1 MQSNGNGPLLEIR
14 DLKVHFAL
22 REGLFRRGRAVVQA
36 VNGVSLT
43 LPRGEVFGLVGES
56 GCGKTTLGRAVV
68 GLAPVLS
75 GEIRF
80 AGESILGLTGKAAK
94 ERARRIQLIFQDP
107 YSSLHPRKIVRDL
120 VGVGLTLHGLAK
132 GYEIDERVLHVL
144 EGVGL
149 GLDHLYRYAHEFS
162 GGQRQRIALAR
173 ALILKPELLILDEP
187 TSALD
192 VSVQAQT
199 LNLLKD
205 LRQQFDLTYLFI
217 SHNLGVVR
225 YMSRRIGVMY
235 LGHIVEMGA
244 TEELFGRAQHPYTRV
259 LLSALP
265 SLDPDAPSTRQ
276 VLTGE
281 VPTPINPPPGCPF
294 APRCPDAQEICAHEK
309 PLLLQRGTDPAHV
322 CACHFP
328 RLMEA
333 EGQGPMTN
341 HQWRKGRSRHRN
353 WPLGFGHSSSG
364 GSHGHRR

>member
-1 MQSNGNGPLLEIR
+1 MSSNGDKALLEIR
-14 DLKVHFAL
+14 DLRVHFVL
-22 REGLFRRGRAVVQA
+22 KEGMLQRGRAVVQA
-36 VNGVSLT
+36 VDGVSLA
-43 LPRGEVFGLVGES
+43 LQRGEVFGLVGES

-80 AGESILGLTGKAAK
+80 AGESIIGLTGKSAK
-94 ERARRIQLIFQDP
+94 QRARHIQLIFQDP
-107 YSSLHPRKIVRDL
+107 YSSLHPRKTVRDL

-132 GYEIDERVLHVL
+132 GYEIDERVLAIL

-199 LNLLKD
+199 LNLLKEI
-205 LRQQFDLTYLFI
+205 RQQFDLTYLFI

-244 TEELFGRAQHPYTRV
+244 TEELFRRPQHPYTRV

-276 VLTGE
+276 VLSGE

-294 APRCPDAQEICAHEK
+294 APRCADVQDVCAREK
-309 PLLLQRGTDPAHV
+309 PVLDQKGSDPTHR

-328 RLMEA
+328 RLMAGEN
-333 EGQGPMTN
+333 Q
-341 HQWRKGRSRHRN
+341 
-353 WPLGFGHSSSG
+353 
-364 GSHGHRR
+364 

>member
-1 MQSNGNGPLLEIR
+1 LKVGMVESGTQPLLEIR

-22 REGLFRRGRAVVQA
+22 REGLLRKGRAVVQA
-36 VNGVSLT
+36 VSGVSLA
-43 LPRGEVFGLVGES
+43 LSRGEVFGLVGES

-68 GLAPVLS
+68 GLAPVLA
-75 GEIRF
+75 GEIRY
-80 AGESILGLTGKAAK
+80 AGESLVGLTGRAAK

-107 YSSLHPRKIVRDL
+107 YASLHPRKTVRDL
-120 VGVGLTLHGLAK
+120 VGVGLKLHGLAT
-132 GYEIDERVLHVL
+132 GYEIDERVLAVL

-173 ALILKPELLILDEP
+173 ALVLKPELLILDEP

-205 LRQQFDLTYLFI
+205 LRRQFDLTYLFI

-244 TEELFGRAQHPYTRV
+244 TEPLFRRPQHPYTRV

-265 SLDPDAPSTRQ
+265 SLDPDAPSHRRL
-276 VLTGE
+276 LTGE
-281 VPTPINPPPGCPF
+281 PPTPINPPPGCPF
-294 APRCPDAQEICAHEK
+294 APRCPDVQDICRREN
-309 PLLLQRGTDPAHV
+309 PLLIQHGMDATHV

-328 RLMEA
+328 RLA
-333 EGQGPMTN
+333 AA
-341 HQWRKGRSRHRN
+341 SRE
-353 WPLGFGHSSSG
+353 
-364 GSHGHRR
+364 

>member
-1 MQSNGNGPLLEIR
+1 MSSNGDKPLLEIR

-22 REGLFRRGRAVVQA
+22 NEGMLQRGRAVVQA

-43 LPRGEVFGLVGES
+43 LQRGEVFGLVGES

-80 AGESILGLTGKAAK
+80 AGESVIGLTGRAAK

-107 YSSLHPRKIVRDL
+107 YSSLHPRKTVRDL
-120 VGVGLTLHGLAK
+120 VGVGLVLHGLAK
-132 GYEIDERVLHVL
+132 GYEIDERVLAVL

-199 LNLLKD
+199 LNLLKE
-205 LRQQFDLTYLFI
+205 LRRQFDLTYLFI

-244 TEELFGRAQHPYTRV
+244 TEELFRLPQHPYTRV

-294 APRCPDAQEICAHEK
+294 APRCPDAQEVCAREK
-309 PLLLQRGTDPAHV
+309 PVLLARGTDQSHV

-328 RLMEA
+328 RV
-333 EGQGPMTN
+333 GNNQ
-341 HQWRKGRSRHRN
+341 
-353 WPLGFGHSSSG
+353 
-364 GSHGHRR
+364 

>member
-1 MQSNGNGPLLEIR
+1 MASNGNGALLEIR

-22 REGLFRRGRAVVQA
+22 REGLFQRGGAVVQA
-36 VNGVSLT
+36 VNGVSLR
-43 LPRGEVFGLVGES
+43 LARGEVVGLVGES

-75 GEIRF
+75 GQIEF
-80 AGESILGLTGKAAK
+80 AGASILGLTGKAAK

-107 YSSLHPRKIVRDL
+107 YSSLHPRKTVRDL
-120 VGVGLTLHGLAK
+120 VGVGLKIHGLAA
-132 GYEIDERVLHVL
+132 GYEIDERVLQVL
-144 EGVGL
+144 QRVGL
-149 GLDHLYRYAHEFS
+149 GLDHLYRYVHEFS

-173 ALILKPELLILDEP
+173 ALVLRPELLILDEP

-199 LNLLKD
+199 LNLLKE
-205 LRQQFDLTYLFI
+205 LRQQYDLTYLFI

-235 LGHIVEMGA
+235 LGHIVEMGE
-244 TEELFGRAQHPYTRV
+244 TEALFRHPQHPYTQV

-294 APRCPDAQEICAHEK
+294 APRCREAQEICTHEK
-309 PLLLQRGTDPAHV
+309 PPLIQRGTDPSHV
-322 CACHFP
+322 CSCHFP
-328 RLMEA
+328 RLAEA
-333 EGQGPMTN
+333 
-341 HQWRKGRSRHRN
+341 SRE
-353 WPLGFGHSSSG
+353 
-364 GSHGHRR
+364 

>member
-1 MQSNGNGPLLEIR
+1 MANENGALLEIR

-22 REGLFRRGRAVVQA
+22 KEGVFRKGRAVVRA
-36 VNGVSLT
+36 VNGVSLA
-43 LPRGEVFGLVGES
+43 LPRGDIFGLVGES

-68 GLAPVLS
+68 GLAPAAS

-80 AGESILGLTGKAAK
+80 AGESILGLTGRAAK

-107 YSSLHPRKIVRDL
+107 YSSLHPRKTVRDL
-120 VGVGLTLHGLAK
+120 VGVGLKLHGLAR
-132 GYEIDERVLHVL
+132 GYEIDERVLEVL

-199 LNLLKD
+199 LNLLKEI
-205 LRQQFDLTYLFI
+205 RQQFDLTYLFI

-244 TEELFGRAQHPYTRV
+244 TESLFRRPQHPYTRV

-265 SLDPDAPSTRQ
+265 SLDPDAPSRRR
-276 VLTGE
+276 VLSGE
-281 VPTPINPPPGCPF
+281 PPTPINPPPGCPF
-294 APRCPDAQEICAHEK
+294 APRCPDAQHLCAREK
-309 PLLLQRGTDPAHV
+309 PVLQQRGADPTHV

-328 RLMEA
+328 HVE
-333 EGQGPMTN
+333 
-341 HQWRKGRSRHRN
+341 
-353 WPLGFGHSSSG
+353 
-364 GSHGHRR
+364 

>member
-1 MQSNGNGPLLEIR
+1 MSEHGMQPLLEIR
-14 DLKVHFAL
+14 DLKVHFTL
-22 REGLFRRGRAVVQA
+22 REGWLRKGRAVVQA

-43 LPRGEVFGLVGES
+43 LARGEVFGLVGES

-68 GLAPVLS
+68 GLAPVLA
-75 GEIRF
+75 GEIRY
-80 AGESILGLTGKAAK
+80 AGESVIGLTGRAAK
-94 ERARRIQLIFQDP
+94 ERARHIQLIFQDP
-107 YSSLHPRKIVRDL
+107 YSSLHPRKTVRDL
-120 VGVGLTLHGLAK
+120 VGVGLKLHGLAK
-132 GYEIDERVLHVL
+132 GYEIDERVLAAL

-173 ALILKPELLILDEP
+173 ALVLKPELLILDEP

-205 LRQQFDLTYLFI
+205 LRRQFDLTYLFI

-244 TEELFGRAQHPYTRV
+244 TEHLFRRPQHPYTRV

-265 SLDPDAPSTRQ
+265 SLDPEAPSRRQ

-281 VPTPINPPPGCPF
+281 PPTPINPPPGCPF
-294 APRCPDAQEICAHEK
+294 APRCPEVQDICTRENPVLVQRSTDA
-309 PLLLQRGTDPAHV
+309 THV

-328 RLMEA
+328 RLNEQRA
-333 EGQGPMTN
+333 N
-341 HQWRKGRSRHRN
+341 RK
-353 WPLGFGHSSSG
+353 
-364 GSHGHRR
+364 

>member
-1 MQSNGNGPLLEIR
+1 
-14 DLKVHFAL
+14 VHFAL
-22 REGLFRRGRAVVQA
+22 KEGLFRKGRAVVQA
-36 VNGVSLT
+36 VDGVSLR
-43 LPRGEVFGLVGES
+43 LAKGEVVGLVGES

-80 AGESILGLTGKAAK
+80 GGENIIGLTGAAAK

-107 YSSLHPRKIVRDL
+107 YSSLHPRKTVRDL
-120 VGVGLTLHGLAK
+120 VGVGLKLHGLAK
-132 GYEIDERVLHVL
+132 GYEVDERVLQVL

-199 LNLLKD
+199 LNLLKE
-205 LRQQFDLTYLFI
+205 LRQAHDLTYLFI

-235 LGHIVEMGA
+235 LGHIVEMGE
-244 TEELFGRAQHPYTRV
+244 TEALFRRPQHPYTRV

-281 VPTPINPPPGCPF
+281 GPIPRTS
-294 APRCPDAQEICAHEK
+294 APATS
-309 PLLLQRGTDPAHV
+309 RG
-322 CACHFP
+322 
-328 RLMEA
+328 
-333 EGQGPMTN
+333 
-341 HQWRKGRSRHRN
+341 
-353 WPLGFGHSSSG
+353 
-364 GSHGHRR
+364 

>member
-1 MQSNGNGPLLEIR
+1 MTNGALLEIR
-14 DLKVHFAL
+14 DLTVHFAL
-22 REGLFRRGRAVVQA
+22 KEGLLRKGRAVVQA
-36 VNGVSLT
+36 VNGVSLA
-43 LPRGEVFGLVGES
+43 LAKGEVVGLVGES

-68 GLAPVLS
+68 GLAPVRS

-80 AGESILGLTGKAAK
+80 GGQNVIGLTGAAAK

-107 YSSLHPRKIVRDL
+107 YGSLHPRKTVRDL

-132 GYEIDERVLHVL
+132 GYEIDERVLQVL
-144 EGVGL
+144 GGVGL

-199 LNLLKD
+199 LNLLKE
-205 LRQQFDLTYLFI
+205 LRQAHDLTYLFI

-235 LGHIVEMGA
+235 LGHIVELGE
-244 TEELFGRAQHPYTRV
+244 TEAVFRRPQHPYTQV

-265 SLDPDAPSTRQ
+265 SLDPEAPSARQ
-276 VLTGE
+276 VLGGE
-281 VPTPINPPPGCPF
+281 VPTPIDPPPGCPF
-294 APRCPDAQEICAHEK
+294 APRCPDAQEICGREK
-309 PLLLQRGTDPAHV
+309 PPLIQRGADPAHV

-328 RLMEA
+328 RLAEA
-333 EGQGPMTN
+333 
-341 HQWRKGRSRHRN
+341 SRE
-353 WPLGFGHSSSG
+353 
-364 GSHGHRR
+364 

>member
-1 MQSNGNGPLLEIR
+1 MSGNGKEPLLEIR
-14 DLKVHFAL
+14 DLKVHFPL
-22 REGLFRRGRAVVQA
+22 REGFLQRGRAVVQA
-36 VNGVSLT
+36 VNGVSLR

-80 AGESILGLTGKAAK
+80 AGESVIGLTGRAAK

-107 YSSLHPRKIVRDL
+107 YSSLHPRKTVRDL
-120 VGVGLTLHGLAK
+120 VGVGLKLHGLAK
-132 GYEIDERVLHVL
+132 GYEIDERVLAIL
-144 EGVGL
+144 ERVGL

-199 LNLLKD
+199 LNLLKE

-244 TEELFGRAQHPYTRV
+244 TEELFRSPQHPYTRV
-259 LLSALP
+259 LLSSLP
-265 SLDPDAPSTRQ
+265 SLDPEAPVTRQ

-281 VPTPINPPPGCPF
+281 PPTPINPPPGCPF
-294 APRCPDAQEICAHEK
+294 APRCPDVQDICTREK
-309 PLLLQRGTDPAHV
+309 PVLLQWGTDPTHV

-328 RLMEA
+328 R
-333 EGQGPMTN
+333 
-341 HQWRKGRSRHRN
+341 
-353 WPLGFGHSSSG
+353 SS
-364 GSHGHRR
+364 H